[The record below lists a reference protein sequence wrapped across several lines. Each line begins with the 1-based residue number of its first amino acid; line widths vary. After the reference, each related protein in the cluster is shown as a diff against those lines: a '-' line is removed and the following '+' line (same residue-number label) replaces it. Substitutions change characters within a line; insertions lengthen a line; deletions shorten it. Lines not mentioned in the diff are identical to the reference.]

1 MFYFSGFGDV
11 EWGLSAQPVYRYE
24 YIKNSNT
31 LFGVGNLPEGES
43 DPDLLEDLGYG
54 NTAPI
59 NPY

>member
-1 MFYFSGFGDV
+1 MG
-11 EWGLSAQPVYRYE
+11 ELSAPPVYRYE

-31 LFGVGNLPEGES
+31 LVSVGNLPEGES